1 MEQVAEAALDVRAL
15 ELAFSIVNEIR
26 QQFPEAQRALR
37 ITVKS
42 EPTQDPML
50 WLLLKPMLGFDLFSS
65 V

>member
-37 ITVKS
+37 ITVTP

-50 WLLLKPMLGFDLFSS
+50 WLSLKPILGVDLVTS